1 MKKILLAAALCVSL
15 TGCESFLEEELRESV
30 SPENVYT
37 STHGFEVGVTGLYNY
52 ARWEFQT
59 WNEGP
64 APHGAVPYETFQ
76 AGTDIV
82 HRGHTEG
89 TLKPFED
96 YTIASNTSYVRSFWR
111 WGYAMVGACNLLIEH
126 LDDPDVAWDKPTDRI
141 GFEAEARFFRAYA
154 YRYLVY
160 LYGDVPWVERIQRD
174 FRVDFTRTPKAEVLG
189 HMIDDLKFAEENLPE
204 DPDQM
209 KEGRLTKWPAKHMLA
224 EVYLMA
230 EKYEEAAAKAQE
242 VIDAPYY
249 ALTTERYGVN
259 KDQPGDCFSDM
270 FLEGNQNRNAG
281 NKESLWNIQL
291 EYNEDGG
298 GEGYADWTKRAWV
311 PKYWD
316 VPGFILADSLGGRGL
331 AQIVAFPHVFKWYD
345 EGDMRNS
352 KYNVHHDWYYNNPEH
367 EKFGQKYEATEEQW
381 ELHRKAG
388 QLCEYPTKFNFSR
401 NATDPGYGG
410 NNKDRMKF
418 RLAETY
424 LLRAEAEI
432 RLGNKPEA
440 AKMINVVRARANAK
454 PVDASE
460 VDMDYLL
467 DERVR
472 ELLGEELRR
481 ITLMRTGKLVE
492 RTQKWN
498 PISGKLIKDHHVLY
512 PIPQEVIDA
521 NTGAEFPQNPGY

>member
-1 MKKILLAAALCVSL
+1 
-15 TGCESFLEEELRESV
+15 
-30 SPENVYT
+30 
-37 STHGFEVGVTGLYNY
+37 
-52 ARWEFQT
+52 
-59 WNEGP
+59 
-64 APHGAVPYETFQ
+64 
-76 AGTDIV
+76 
-82 HRGHTEG
+82 
-89 TLKPFED
+89 
-96 YTIASNTSYVRSFWR
+96 
-111 WGYAMVGACNLLIEH
+111 
-126 LDDPDVAWDKPTDRI
+126 
-141 GFEAEARFFRAYA
+141 
-154 YRYLVY
+154 
-160 LYGDVPWVERIQRD
+160 
-174 FRVDFTRTPKAEVLG
+174 
-189 HMIDDLKFAEENLPE
+189 
-204 DPDQM
+204 
-209 KEGRLTKWPAKHMLA
+209 
-224 EVYLMA
+224 
-230 EKYEEAAAKAQE
+230 
-242 VIDAPYY
+242 
-249 ALTTERYGVN
+249 
-259 KDQPGDCFSDM
+259 
-270 FLEGNQNRNAG
+270 
-281 NKESLWNIQL
+281 
-291 EYNEDGG
+291 
-298 GEGYADWTKRAWV
+298 
-311 PKYWD
+311 
-316 VPGFILADSLGGRGL
+316 
-331 AQIVAFPHVFKWYD
+331 
-345 EGDMRNS
+345 MRNS